1 MTYIPLSRY
10 YRLSILLIDDT
21 RLAPYRRTIRRRN
34 VNKQGGLIHSS
45 AQVLRLASF
54 ANWTF
59 GAAVLAGMTA
69 SIALGGRFTAIMLG
83 DDGGIGL
90 DAKTAGMRCLL
101 LLGIVMAGAI
111 LVMLRALGQIIVTVS
126 AGDPFIMDN
135 AARLRTIGWSLL
147 FIQLLDIPAFLIAR
161 SFPALGSAAPDGGVS
176 PAGWLA
182 LLMTFV
188 LAGVFVVGARM
199 RDDLKGTV

>member
-1 MTYIPLSRY
+1 MNMHRD
-10 YRLSILLIDDT
+10 LI
-21 RLAPYRRTIRRRN
+21 R
-34 VNKQGGLIHSS
+34 SS
-45 AQVLRLASF
+45 AQALRLASI

-69 SIALGGRFTAIMLG
+69 SISLGGRFTTMLLG

-90 DAKTAGMRCLL
+90 DARTAGMRCLL

-111 LVMLRALGQIIVTVS
+111 FVLLRSLGRIIVTVL
-126 AGDPFIMDN
+126 AGDPFVMDN

-176 PAGWLA
+176 LAGWLA
-182 LLMTFV
+182 VLMTFV
-188 LAGVFVVGARM
+188 LARVFVVGAQM
-199 RDDLKGTV
+199 RDDLEGTV